1 MASKLDEMIRSMSGN
16 REMFDPSKFD
26 DPVAMQIDWTPT
38 KLGGKS
44 FRSHKLVEP
53 NSERLE
59 FRLTTRAKLSSL
71 MFLVVGFLVVVAY
84 FCEVLFGGWQVDGDN
99 LCLLGFGLV
108 IMIVGGSVLYFCS
121 APIVFDRRRG
131 FFWIGRKNPEHV
143 FNKGTLKHFAELEQI
158 HALQLIS
165 KLVVTGSQLD
175 YSRYFSYE
183 LNLVLEDGKRIN
195 VLSQG
200 DQDSLREDAE
210 TLAAFLDKP
219 IWDAT

>member
-16 REMFDPSKFD
+16 REMFEPSEFD
-26 DPVAMQIDWTPT
+26 DPVAMQTDWTPT
-38 KLGGKS
+38 KRGGTN
-44 FRSHKLVEP
+44 FRSHKLAES
-53 NSERLE
+53 NSERFE
-59 FRLTTRAKLSSL
+59 FRLTTGAKLL
-71 MFLVVGFLVVVAY
+71 YLIFLVVGFVVVVAY
-84 FCEVLFGGWQVDGDN
+84 FCKVLFGGWQVDGDN